1 MKQIFQDLTV
11 GKGIANAL
19 KFFGDRGMLGK
30 EDILTDYEKN
40 RTKFIQVQSTTDVI
54 IGRNNDMTLAKQLK
68 QLG

>member
-1 MKQIFQDLTV
+1 MPEKEEIKSIFQDITV

-40 RTKFIQVQSTTDVI
+40 
-54 IGRNNDMTLAKQLK
+54 
-68 QLG
+68 